1 MPAPEAGRAEDRAV
15 TQPGPLAGA
24 GPAAPGARA
33 TASLRLQTLI
43 RGLAVM
49 ELLADGRALS
59 VAQIAQAVGLHRSV
73 TYRIVRTL
81 DDRDFLERQ
90 PDGRYR
96 LGLAV
101 ASLARSVRS
110 DLTSAALPELAAL
123 AEATGTT
130 AFVTVPSGEDAVTLV
145 AVEPRQSDAHV
156 SRRPGQ
162 RHPLDRG
169 APGLAILAALP
180 PRPGERLEVEFAREH
195 GYASSTSE
203 VMQGFS
209 SLAAPLR
216 FGDNSVASLALVFIA
231 GDLDQD
237 AAVERLRWHAHRL
250 QALVSGQRLDP
261 PARPRRAAPASRR

>member
-1 MPAPEAGRAEDRAV
+1 MTQSGALAE
-15 TQPGPLAGA
+15 P
-24 GPAAPGARA
+24 GPAAPGAQT
-33 TASLRLQTLI
+33 TAGLRLQTLI

-59 VAQIAQAVGLHRSV
+59 VAQIARAVGLHRSV

-81 DDRDFLERQ
+81 GDRDFLERQ

-110 DLTSAALPELAAL
+110 DLTNAALPELAAL

-130 AFVTVPSGEDAVTLV
+130 AFVTVPSGDDAVTLV

-180 PRPGERLEVEFAREH
+180 PRPGERLEVEFARKH
-195 GYASSTSE
+195 GYARSTSE
-203 VMQGFS
+203 VIPGFS

-216 FGDNSVASLALVFIA
+216 FGDHSGASLALVFIA
-231 GDLDQD
+231 GDLDED
-237 AAVERLRWHAHRL
+237 AAIERLRWHAHRI
-250 QALVSGQRLDP
+250 QALVSGQGQDP
-261 PARPRRAAPASRR
+261 PAQPPRAVAAARRGRPR

>member
-1 MPAPEAGRAEDRAV
+1 V
-15 TQPGPLAGA
+15 TQSGTLADPGPAE
-24 GPAAPGARA
+24 PGAQT
-33 TASLRLQTLI
+33 TAGLRLQTLI
-43 RGLAVM
+43 RGLAVL

-59 VAQIAQAVGLHRSV
+59 VAQIALAVGLHRSV

-110 DLTSAALPELAAL
+110 DLTTAALPELAAL

-130 AFVTVPSGEDAVTLV
+130 AFITVPSGEDAVTLV

-195 GYASSTSE
+195 GYARSTSE
-203 VMQGFS
+203 VIPGFS

-216 FGDNSVASLALVFIA
+216 FSDNSAAGLALVFIA
-231 GDLDQD
+231 GDLDE
-237 AAVERLRWHAHRL
+237 AAAIERLRFHARRL
-250 QALVSGQRLDP
+250 QALVSGRAQDP
-261 PARPRRAAPASRR
+261 PARPRRAAGRARHGSRP